1 MSINSAKPARSVRS
15 VSGEAEDIL
24 LATEMVKLGAR
35 LQVLQSGTRLSYDR
49 LARLYKEIRKVS
61 PPKGLLPFSVDWY
74 MTWLPNIHSSLF
86 YSIYHYLDTH
96 TPTKKAWA
104 LIEAYKLYLQQ
115 ASFAGGQDNG
125 CEDCDEAVLS
135 FTRAWMLLRFFE
147 SGLMQVSTCTQCKG
161 GFIAHAHDPQKNFV
175 CAICKPPPRAGKTR
189 KAKQAAA
196 ACTPA
201 EP

>member
-1 MSINSAKPARSVRS
+1 MKVNDMASDKPGCRAQRS
-15 VSGEAEDIL
+15 VSSEAQDIF

-35 LQVLQSGTRLSYDR
+35 LQVLQAGTQLSYDR

-61 PPKGLLPFSVDWY
+61 PPKGMLPFSVDWY
-74 MTWLPNIHSSLF
+74 MTWQPNIHASLF

-96 TPTKKAWA
+96 TPAKKAWA

-115 ASFAGGQDNG
+115 AAQMADQNGGAENAVQ
-125 CEDCDEAVLS
+125 EEAVLS

-147 SGLMQVSTCTQCKG
+147 SGLMQVSTCVKCGG
-161 GFIAHAHDPQKNFV
+161 GFIAHAHDPQKHYV

-189 KAKQAAA
+189 RAKKAG
-196 ACTPA
+196 
-201 EP
+201 